1 LLGDNDDHYMIIDNQ
16 HELEENLKRYKSGL
30 VVKGSFHHNNS
41 NDKSSVMFT
50 PKNEFEDE
58 DGDEQK
64 LHDDKA
70 KSELRKTMRSAEKKL
85 IKHLK

>member
-1 LLGDNDDHYMIIDNQ
+1 MLGDNDDHYMIIDNQ

-30 VVKGSFHHNNS
+30 VDKGSFHHNNS

-58 DGDEQK
+58 DEHNK
-64 LHDDKA
+64 NDDKA

>member
-1 LLGDNDDHYMIIDNQ
+1 MIIDNK
-16 HELEENLKRYKSGL
+16 HELEENLKRYKSNML
-30 VVKGSFHHNNS
+30 DKGSFHKNNS

-50 PKNEFEDE
+50 PKNELED
-58 DGDEQK
+58 DDEQK

-85 IKHLK
+85 INQLK

>member
-1 LLGDNDDHYMIIDNQ
+1 MLD
-16 HELEENLKRYKSGL
+16 
-30 VVKGSFHHNNS
+30 KGSFHNNNS

-50 PKNEFEDE
+50 PKNELED
-58 DGDEQK
+58 DDEQK

-85 IKHLK
+85 INQLK